1 LQLFARFKKLM
12 SDVVERYFGQSVP
25 LQNGKVAGSNP
36 DPLQSGIAQEK
47 KRCTFFSSS
56 TILNSAVEKSYFW
69 RDGVRIPLCC
79 KKQSS
84 HISLFAFCL
93 FNLWESASVGV
104 LGWTVNPL
112 PPGLTGSNPVSLT
125 GIKKLNLKS

>member
-69 RDGVRIPLCC
+69 RDGVRIPLCS
-79 KKQSS
+79 KKTKQSHFS
-84 HISLFAFCL
+84 FRFLPVQFMRERQRWRA
-93 FNLWESASVGV
+93 
-104 LGWTVNPL
+104 GWTVNPL

-125 GIKKLNLKS
+125 EIKKLNLKS